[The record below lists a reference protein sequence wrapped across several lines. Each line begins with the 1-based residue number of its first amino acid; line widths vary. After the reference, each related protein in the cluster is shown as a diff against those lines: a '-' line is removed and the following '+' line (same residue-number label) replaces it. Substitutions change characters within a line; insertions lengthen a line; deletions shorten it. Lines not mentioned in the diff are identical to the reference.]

1 MRDILKEG
9 FEAGAKG
16 LRDFGYPDV
25 TASMIEEAHG
35 RWQRGEEPEGVIQSS
50 RSGMARPTKTSSSTT
65 GGARSGKAMPAPAT
79 GIVGRGRV

>member
-35 RWQRGEEPEGVIQSS
+35 RWQRGEEPEGVIQMFAFKNFDDYPSIF
-50 RSGMARPTKTSSSTT
+50 GRPD
-65 GGARSGKAMPAPAT
+65 A
-79 GIVGRGRV
+79 